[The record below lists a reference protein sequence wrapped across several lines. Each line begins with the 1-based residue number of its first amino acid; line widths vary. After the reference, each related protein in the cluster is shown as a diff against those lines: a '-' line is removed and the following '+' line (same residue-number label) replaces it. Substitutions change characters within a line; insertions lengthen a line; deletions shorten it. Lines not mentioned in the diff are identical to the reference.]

1 MFTNKIIKVQ
11 LTLQYGKF
19 GNGTNSVTID
29 SLPIKVEIKRAG
41 LPALD
46 DAKITILGLSRELM
60 ESITFLNYRN
70 LFVNMNKIDVFAGD
84 ENGLDLVFSGEITSA
99 IPNFNN
105 APSINMEIKAITGYS
120 SNIKAVPP
128 LSVQGNIPVSQ
139 LCEKIAKES
148 GFDFRN
154 KGVNII
160 ASNPYLKGSN
170 IAKLK
175 TLSQN
180 YKFGMTIEN
189 NIVTIYPSDGSSAQ
203 LVLSISGQNGLIGYP
218 SFTQNGID
226 CKVMFA
232 PTVSIGQKIEI
243 KSVIPKVTG
252 TWWVYSLSHNIEANI
267 PNGRWETD
275 IQASYGEF
283 YA

>member
-1 MFTNKIIKVQ
+1 MFTQKIIKVQ

-19 GNGTNSVTID
+19 GNGTNSVIID
-29 SLPIKVEIKRAG
+29 NLPIKVEVKRAG

-46 DAKITILGLSRELM
+46 DAKVTILGLSRDLM

-70 LFVNMNKIDVFAGD
+70 LFINMNRIDIFAGD
-84 ENGLDLVFSGEITSA
+84 ETGLDPVFSGEITSA

-128 LSVQGNIPVSQ
+128 LSIKGNIPVSQ

-154 KGVNII
+154 KGVNVI

-170 IAKLK
+170 ITKLK
-175 TLSQN
+175 NIAQT
-180 YKFGMTIEN
+180 YRIGMTIEN
-189 NIVTIYPSDGSSAQ
+189 KIVTIYPLNGSSAQ
-203 LVLSISGQNGLIGYP
+203 LVLTISGDNGLIGYP
-218 SFTQNGID
+218 SFTQNGIE

-232 PTVSIGQKIEI
+232 PAVSIGQKIQI
-243 KSVIPKVTG
+243 NSVIPKVSG
-252 TWWVYSLSHNIEANI
+252 TWWVYSLSHVLEANI